1 LVLAIE
7 TARAGNADGV
17 VQGDRGA
24 KRAARFEMGG
34 LVLNFA
40 QGGFPA
46 GLDEGVVLR
55 AAWE

>member
-1 LVLAIE
+1 M
-7 TARAGNADGV
+7 D
-17 VQGDRGA
+17 
-24 KRAARFEMGG
+24 G

-55 AAWE
+55 RLGATVLS